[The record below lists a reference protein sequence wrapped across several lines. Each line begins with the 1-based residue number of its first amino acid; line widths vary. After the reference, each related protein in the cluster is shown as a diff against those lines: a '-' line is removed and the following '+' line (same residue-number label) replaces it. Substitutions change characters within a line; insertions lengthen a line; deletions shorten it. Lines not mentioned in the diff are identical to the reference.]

1 MVHIKCKSADVRFPI
16 FTSSNLSLKK
26 TLIQY
31 FLNKKDKFEKYK
43 EIYALNKITLDI
55 EAGDKI
61 ALIGMNGAGK
71 STLLRLFAGV
81 YKPTSGEISTK
92 GKICSMIDITY
103 GFDGELSGRQ
113 NIIVR
118 SLILGQEVYDI
129 KKKIEHIVSFS
140 ELSEYI
146 DYPIKIYSTGM
157 LMRLAFSITT
167 AYPSDIVL
175 MDEWLS
181 VGDMEFSQKSNQML
195 KNYIDNKKILIL
207 ATHSRELAN
216 EICN

>member
-1 MVHIKCKSADVRFPI
+1 
-16 FTSSNLSLKK
+16 
-26 TLIQY
+26 
-31 FLNKKDKFEKYK
+31 
-43 EIYALNKITLDI
+43 
-55 EAGDKI
+55 
-61 ALIGMNGAGK
+61 
-71 STLLRLFAGV
+71 
-81 YKPTSGEISTK
+81 
-92 GKICSMIDITY
+92 MI
-103 GFDGELSGRQ
+103 L
-113 NIIVR
+113 
-118 SLILGQEVYDI
+118 